1 VKVLIAT
8 DGSDIAS
15 SLATHAGALLGEP
28 TTVTVLAVVTEI
40 PGDDAGG
47 IEGPTESPEEAE
59 RVLEG
64 EQRDAATAID
74 RVVADLPS
82 SWQEKVNR
90 RVEAGDAGA
99 MIVWVA
105 EHEQTDVI
113 VIGSHGH
120 GLFKRLVLGSVSKH
134 VTHHA
139 PCPVLLVRQES

>member
-1 VKVLIAT
+1 VNVLIAT
-8 DGSDIAS
+8 DGSDIGT

-28 TTVTVLAVVTEI
+28 DTVTVLAVVTEV

-59 RVLEG
+59 RALQG
-64 EQRDAATAID
+64 EERDAATAID
-74 RVVADLPS
+74 RVVADLPG
-82 SWQEKVNR
+82 SWQGKVNR

-105 EHEQTDVI
+105 EHEQSDVI

-134 VTHHA
+134 VTNHA

>member
-1 VKVLIAT
+1 MKVLIAT
-8 DGSDIAS
+8 DGSDIAG
-15 SLATHAGALLGEP
+15 SLASHAGALLGEP
-28 TTVTVLAVVTEI
+28 TAVTVLAVVTEI

-64 EQRDAATAID
+64 EQADAAAAID

-82 SWQEKVNR
+82 SWQAAVTR
-90 RVEAGDAGA
+90 RIEAGDAGA

-139 PCPVLLVRQES
+139 PCPVLVVRPES

>member
-1 VKVLIAT
+1 MKVLVAT
-8 DGSDIAS
+8 DGSEIARNS
-15 SLATHAGALLGEP
+15 AARAGELLADVESIL
-28 TTVTVLAVVTEI
+28 VLAIVTDI

-64 EQRDAATAID
+64 EQRDASAAIEE
-74 RVVADLPS
+74 VVAVLPE
-82 SWQEKVNR
+82 SWRPKVQR

-105 EHEQTDVI
+105 EHEGSDVI

-120 GLFKRLVLGSVSKH
+120 GVLKRLVLGSVSKH
-134 VTHHA
+134 VTQHA
-139 PCPVLLVRQES
+139 PCPVLVVRGQ